1 MKLYVD
7 DLRSPP
13 LGWLLARTVKEALAV
28 LDVGGV
34 EEVSLDYFIGNGEGG
49 NFLPVAYFIAQ
60 MPEAR
65 RPRRVRIH
73 TASDAGASVLSR
85 ALAGAVVIK
94 RD

>member
-1 MKLYVD
+1 MD

-13 LGWLLARTVKEALAV
+13 PGWLLARTVQEALSILEA
-28 LDVGGV
+28 GGA

-49 NFLPVAYFIAQ
+49 NFLPVAHFIAQ
-60 MPEAR
+60 MPESR

-73 TASDAGASVLSR
+73 TASDAGASALAR